1 MTTIV
6 RGPRPPELEQ
16 FLERRRQSGADRFD
30 EVWEGRY
37 VVAPDPHS
45 AHGALQGDLFAL
57 LKPVSRSLGLRAAL
71 TFNLGGPD
79 DYRIPDAGLL
89 AGPYGVWHDTAVLV
103 VEVLS
108 PDDMTFDKLDFY
120 TAHGVQELLVVD
132 GHDRSV
138 RCFALQDGQA
148 ERDRSEVLTRTTAD
162 LVAAIDWPELDG
174 LPTG

>member
-16 FLERRRQSGADRFD
+16 WLERRRRSGADRFD

-45 AHGALQGDLFAL
+45 AHGALQGDLYAL
-57 LKPVSRSLGLRAAL
+57 LKPAARRLGLRAAQ
-71 TFNLGGPD
+71 TFNLGGPG

-89 AGPYGVWHDTAVLV
+89 PGPHGIWHDTAVLV

-120 TAHGVQELLVVD
+120 TAHSVRELLVVD
-132 GHDRSV
+132 GQDRSA
-138 RCFALQDGQA
+138 RCFALQDGQV
-148 ERDRSEVLTRTTAD
+148 ERDRSEVLETTMAG
-162 LVAAIDWPELDG
+162 LAAAIDWPPLDEAAS
-174 LPTG
+174 